1 MRKVTATEKYR
12 AVNEGKMAKGEF
24 VRQMRLAY
32 PSVISQF
39 NGYDD
44 TVQILKNKGYVFEAQ
59 EEQHNFS
66 DEAVR
71 RGMDVEIA
79 AMGHDPVTCKD
90 EEAQEKAKAKVLK
103 NLKKDPLHYLNLLSG
118 ESSKVDKHDKYQEV
132 KKNNHKDTF
141 NDMKKAELKEG
152 KFTITESNKETIVDL
167 IGYLKTKKGASS
179 EEVKDFLKTHWA
191 DMRDDI
197 VSGKMDLED
206 IEHEFDNF
214 ISVNYDSLDEDPN
227 EVMGIDRKGNKKP
240 ETDGSNAAKYKR
252 AAKGMK
258 EEFQPG
264 DMWSKDFDYKGMLK
278 AGLMIPEPDGQPSGE
293 EIEHMMKISDSFE
306 DVNYHTENGFL
317 QDAIDAYQH
326 EDEQAGLESLKQF
339 KKAIS
344 QTISTL
350 KEIGGQFVREDE
362 KEYLAKKDAAIKK
375 AMGKEDEVNEYRGSG
390 EDIKSIIR
398 DKAADSGFS
407 EQEEAMEVM
416 EFIGQEYEIDF
427 EFGAGPSRQA
437 EAKEKIQEVNIPG
450 DQITLFDAL
459 DKYSI
464 RDIMDAA
471 VKYIGK
477 QSSGD
482 MGDYVLARKMAAVD
496 RDAWGDTRNRFEE
509 AKEKIQEANIPG
521 DQITLFDALD
531 KYSIR
536 DIMDAAVKYLGKQSG
551 GDLDDYMLAKKMA
564 GVDRDAW
571 GDTRNR
577 GFEEAKGKDHDGDGD
592 IDGDD
597 YMAAKDK
604 AIKKAMGKDKAVR
617 ENLKAIISKVL
628 EEQVISEAATN
639 QLAKIADEYAGFEGM
654 KSSILDLQNI
664 VSDIEG
670 YYDKTR
676 DKIQKVYDKLGEI
689 RNEEGLKVGGFL
701 APAIEAAFRK
711 DLNPVTKLG
720 FVKGLSQPKV
730 RVLSQADIDAHN
742 SGDRPLGETDVI
754 EEPKQHIFTPVNE
767 KKK

>member
-152 KFTITESNKETIVDL
+152 MYIDDEEWEAEMGRSPEDTEKAIEKEKSKLAEGNKETIVDL
-167 IGYLKTKKGASS
+167 IGYLKMKKGASGDQ
-179 EEVKDFLKTHWA
+179 VKDFLKTHWA

-214 ISVNYDSLDEDPN
+214 ISVNYDSLDEEPTAG
-227 EVMGIDRKGNKKP
+227 VR
-240 ETDGSNAAKYKR
+240 
-252 AAKGMK
+252 
-258 EEFQPG
+258 EEFKPG
-264 DMWSKDFDYKGMLK
+264 DTWSKDFDYKGMLK

-326 EDEQAGLESLKQF
+326 EDEVAGLESLRQF
-339 KKAIS
+339 KKAIG
-344 QTISTL
+344 QTIATL
-350 KEIGGQFVREDE
+350 KEVGGHFIREDE
-362 KEYLAKKDAAIKK
+362 KEYLEKRDAAIKK
-375 AMGKEDEVNEYRGSG
+375 AMGKEGEVNERVGGLDEFISLI
-390 EDIKSIIR
+390 EDR
-398 DKAADSGFS
+398 AADSGF
-407 EQEEAMEVM
+407 EPKEEAAEVIENLMEHYNLKPNDVRG
-416 EFIGQEYEIDF
+416 I
-427 EFGAGPSRQA
+427 FGELGLN
-437 EAKEKIQEVNIPG
+437 EADIPG

-459 DKYSI
+459 DK
-464 RDIMDAA
+464 
-471 VKYIGK
+471 
-477 QSSGD
+477 
-482 MGDYVLARKMAAVD
+482 
-496 RDAWGDTRNRFEE
+496 F
-509 AKEKIQEANIPG
+509 
-521 DQITLFDALD
+521 
-531 KYSIR
+531 SIR

-551 GDLDDYMLAKKMA
+551 GDMDDYVLARKMA
-564 GVDRDAW
+564 AVDKDAW
-571 GDTRNR
+571 GDTRFR
-577 GFEEAKGKDHDGDGD
+577 EGKGADHDGDGD

-604 AIKKAMGKDKAVR
+604 AIKKAMGKDEVVR

-628 EEQVISEAATN
+628 EEQVIREAATN
-639 QLAKIADEYAGFEGM
+639 QLARMADEYAGFEGM
-654 KSSILDLQNI
+654 KSAILDLQN
-664 VSDIEG
+664 VVTDIES

-676 DKIQKVYDKLGEI
+676 DKIQKIYDRLGEI

-701 APAIEAAFRK
+701 APAIESAFRK

-720 FVKGLSQPKV
+720 FVKGLNQPRVK
-730 RVLSQADIDAHN
+730 VLSQADIDAHN
-742 SGDRPLGETDVI
+742 SGERPLGETEI
-754 EEPKQHIFTPVNE
+754 EEPKQTMFTPVNE

>member
-39 NGYDD
+39 NGYND
-44 TVQILKNKGYVFEAQ
+44 TVQILKNKGYVFEVQ

-79 AMGHDPVTCKD
+79 AMGHDPVTCTD
-90 EEAQEKAKAKVLK
+90 EEAQKQAKVKVLK

-152 KFTITESNKETIVDL
+152 MYIDDEEWEAENGRGSEAYIEIALNYLDGEEHSLSDEALEKLGRKIVDDVYQGDFKAAQARHGGTNVNEKFKLTEDNKETIVNL
-167 IGYLKTKKGASS
+167 IGYLKMKKGASS

-191 DMRDDI
+191 DMRDDV

-240 ETDGSNAAKYKR
+240 ETDGSAAAKYKR

-258 EEFQPG
+258 EEFKPG

-278 AGLMIPEPDGQPSGE
+278 AGLMIPEPQGQPSGE

-317 QDAIDAYQH
+317 QDAIDAFQH
-326 EDEQAGLESLKQF
+326 EDEQAGLKSLKQF

-362 KEYLAKKDAAIKK
+362 
-375 AMGKEDEVNEYRGSG
+375 VNERVGGLDEFISLI
-390 EDIKSIIR
+390 EDR
-398 DKAADSGFS
+398 AADSGF
-407 EQEEAMEVM
+407 EPREEAAEVIENLMEHYNLKPNDVKG
-416 EFIGQEYEIDF
+416 I
-427 EFGAGPSRQA
+427 FGELGLN
-437 EAKEKIQEVNIPG
+437 EADIPG

-482 MGDYVLARKMAAVD
+482 MDDYVLAKKMAAVD

-509 AKEKIQEANIPG
+509 AK
-521 DQITLFDALD
+521 
-531 KYSIR
+531 
-536 DIMDAAVKYLGKQSG
+536 
-551 GDLDDYMLAKKMA
+551 
-564 GVDRDAW
+564 
-571 GDTRNR
+571 
-577 GFEEAKGKDHDGDGD
+577 GKDHDGDGD

-597 YMAAKDK
+597 YKAAKDK
-604 AIKKAMGKDKAVR
+604 AIKKAMGKNVNEAI
-617 ENLKAIISKVL
+617 KAIISKVL
-628 EEQVISEAATN
+628 EEQTLNEAATN
-639 QLAKIADEYAGFEGM
+639 DLARIADEYAGFEGM
-654 KSSILDLQNI
+654 KSAILDLQNI

-676 DKIQKVYDKLGEI
+676 DKIQKVYDRLGEI

-711 DLNPVTKLG
+711 DLRPVTKTG
-720 FVKGLSQPKV
+720 FTKGLEQPKV

-742 SGDRPLGETDVI
+742 SGERPLGETDVV